1 MHHEMVI
8 TINLKK
14 PHRYKM
20 KEIGKKMYF
29 LVIRRQDLLY
39 QLSYITESCINYI
52 YHAVYYIPNTYLS

>member
-1 MHHEMVI
+1 
-8 TINLKK
+8 
-14 PHRYKM
+14 M